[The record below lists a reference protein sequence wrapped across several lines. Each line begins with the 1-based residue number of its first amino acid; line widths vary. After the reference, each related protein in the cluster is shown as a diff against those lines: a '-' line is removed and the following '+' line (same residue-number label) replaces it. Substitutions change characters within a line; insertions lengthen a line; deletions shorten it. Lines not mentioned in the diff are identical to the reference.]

1 VTATPS
7 VHPLVWVIGRGGLL
21 GQSLETAFDPTGSS
35 DLLWRSPEPIAWL
48 APGAGAN
55 DLRHQVG
62 AFLREA
68 GDRQWSVAW
77 CAGAGVTDSS
87 GQALQLE
94 LAALAETLEAL
105 AAAPRGSDGAFFF
118 ASSAGGVYAGVG
130 APPYDESSPVRPL
143 GAYGR
148 AKLDA
153 EALVTAWSHRTGT
166 PSLIGRIANLY
177 GPGQNLAK
185 AQGLISQICRSH
197 LTGQPVSIYVS
208 LDTLRDYFFAP
219 DCAQLIVEGLARL
232 RQERSASQQ
241 GRGAGAGV
249 GTGLVSASSTG
260 GVTGEV
266 TGLVTTKIL
275 ASQRAITIGAVIG
288 EMRRI
293 FKRAPRVVLGAS
305 PVAALQAKD
314 LSLRSRVWPDL
325 DRRSLTPLPV
335 GIAATAADLL
345 RRLQVGAVRHRQE
358 GSS

>member
-1 VTATPS
+1 MTAAPS

-35 DLLWRSPEPIAWL
+35 DLLWRPPEPIAWL
-48 APGAGAN
+48 APRAGAD

-62 AFLREA
+62 EFLRAA
-68 GDRQWSVAW
+68 GDRPWSVAW
-77 CAGAGVTDSS
+77 CAGAGVTGTSE
-87 GQALQLE
+87 QALQLE
-94 LAALAETLEAL
+94 LAALGETLEAL

-118 ASSAGGVYAGVG
+118 ASSAGGVYAGVD

-143 GAYGR
+143 GAYGQ

-153 EALVTAWSHRTGT
+153 EALVTAWSLRTGT

-219 DCAQLIVEGLARL
+219 DCAELIVDGLARL
-232 RQERSASQQ
+232 RQEQSTTQQ
-241 GRGAGAGV
+241 GGGV
-249 GTGLVSASSTG
+249 GVAPGMAPGLVA
-260 GVTGEV
+260 
-266 TGLVTTKIL
+266 TKIL

-293 FKRAPRVVLGAS
+293 FKRPPRVVLGVS

-325 DRRSLTPLPV
+325 DRRTLTPFPV
-335 GIAATAADLL
+335 GVATTSADLL
-345 RRLQVGAVRHRQE
+345 LRLQRGAVGER
-358 GSS
+358 

>member
-1 VTATPS
+1 VTAVPS
-7 VHPLVWVIGRGGLL
+7 APPLTWVIGRGGLL
-21 GQSLETAFDPTGSS
+21 GQSLETAIDPTGSPE
-35 DLLWRSPEPIAWL
+35 LLWRPPEPIAWM
-48 APGAGAN
+48 APRAGGV

-62 AFLREA
+62 EFLREA
-68 GDRQWSVAW
+68 GDRPWSVAW
-77 CAGAGVTDSS
+77 CAGAGITGSS

-94 LAALAETLEAL
+94 LAALGETLEAL
-105 AAAPRGSDGAFFF
+105 AAAQRGSDGAFFF

-143 GAYGR
+143 GAYGQ

-208 LDTLRDYFFAP
+208 LDTLRDYIFAP
-219 DCAQLIVEGLARL
+219 DCADLIVAGLARL
-232 RQERSASQQ
+232 RQEQSTTEP
-241 GRGAGAGV
+241 GA
-249 GTGLVSASSTG
+249 
-260 GVTGEV
+260 V

-293 FKRAPRVVLGAS
+293 FKRSPRIVLGAS
-305 PVAALQAKD
+305 PISALQARD

-325 DRRSLTPLPV
+325 DRRTLTPLPV
-335 GIAATAADLL
+335 GIAATAADLKRKL
-345 RRLQVGAVRHRQE
+345 QAGWAESARRV
-358 GSS
+358 

>member
-21 GQSLETAFDPTGSS
+21 GQSLEAAFDPTGSPE
-35 DLLWRSPEPIAWL
+35 LLWRPPEPIAWS
-48 APGAGAN
+48 APRAGAE

-62 AFLREA
+62 TFLRAA
-68 GDRQWSVAW
+68 GDRPWSVAW
-77 CAGAGVTDSS
+77 CAGAGVTGSS
-87 GQALQLE
+87 GPALQLE
-94 LAALAETLEAL
+94 LAALGETLEAL
-105 AAAPRGSDGAFFF
+105 AAAPRRSDGAFFF

-130 APPYDESSPVRPL
+130 APPYNESSPVRPL
-143 GAYGR
+143 GAYGQ

-219 DCAQLIVEGLARL
+219 DCAELIVEGLARL
-232 RQERSASQQ
+232 RQEQSATQQ
-241 GRGAGAGV
+241 GSGGGVAAGV
-249 GTGLVSASSTG
+249 
-260 GVTGEV
+260 V

-293 FKRAPRVVLGAS
+293 FKRSPRIVLGAS
-305 PVAALQAKD
+305 PVSALQAKD

-325 DRRSLTPLPV
+325 DRRTLTPFPV
-335 GIAATAADLL
+335 GVAITAADLL
-345 RRLQVGAVRHRQE
+345 RRLQGGAV
-358 GSS
+358 GGL

>member
-1 VTATPS
+1 MTAVPS
-7 VHPLVWVIGRGGLL
+7 VPPLTWVIGRGGLL
-21 GQSLETAFDPTGSS
+21 GQSLERAFETAALKTAALKDATGNATAPTGSPE
-35 DLLWRSPEPIAWL
+35 LLWHPSEPIAWL
-48 APGAGAN
+48 APGAGAL

-62 AFLREA
+62 EFLRAA
-68 GDRQWSVAW
+68 GDRPWSVAW
-77 CAGAGVTDSS
+77 CAGAGVTGSS

-94 LAALAETLEAL
+94 LAALGETLDAL
-105 AAAPRGSDGAFFF
+105 SAAPRGSDGAFFF

-143 GAYGR
+143 GAYGQ

-166 PSLIGRIANLY
+166 ASLIGRISNLY

-197 LTGQPVSIYVS
+197 LTGQPLSIYVS

-219 DCAQLIVEGLARL
+219 DCADLIVEGLARL
-232 RQERSASQQ
+232 RQEQSATQPS
-241 GRGAGAGV
+241 AIAGV
-249 GTGLVSASSTG
+249 
-260 GVTGEV
+260 
-266 TGLVTTKIL
+266 VTTKIL

-293 FKRAPRVVLGAS
+293 FKRAPRIVLGAS
-305 PVAALQAKD
+305 PISALQARD

-325 DRRSLTPLPV
+325 DRRTLTPFPV
-335 GIAATAADLL
+335 GVATTAADLL
-345 RRLQVGAVRHRQE
+345 RRLQVGAV
-358 GSS
+358 GGL